1 MKKKRLLGEDYSE
14 EITIFIDFVNIE
26 DEEINKPLN
35 DDLINK
41 LRELLINIR
50 KR

>member
-1 MKKKRLLGEDYSE
+1 MRKGRILTQDKKKLLEEDYS
-14 EITIFIDFVNIE
+14 

>member
-1 MKKKRLLGEDYSE
+1 MKKKRLLGEYYS
-14 EITIFIDFVNIE
+14 
-26 DEEINKPLN
+26 DEKINNPLN